1 MDKITIYTNETC
13 PYCKSIKEELTKANI
28 EFENKLTV
36 ENEAEW
42 QSIVNLTGI
51 PTVPTIKYGDDFLVP
66 QRDFGNPEH
75 LINILSNE
83 NVSKSEYSY
92 SRQALERVKTLN
104 NNINMAF
111 NRLDQMLRQ
120 IETKLNTEEDE
131 HESTS

>member
-1 MDKITIYTNETC
+1 MNKITIYTNETC
-13 PYCKSIKEELTKANI
+13 PYCKSIKEELTNANI
-28 EFENKLTV
+28 KFENKLTT

-42 QSIVNLTGI
+42 NSIVNLTGI

-66 QRDFGNPEH
+66 QRDFGNPQH
-75 LINILSNE
+75 LINILNNE
-83 NVSKSEYSY
+83 SGSEYSY
-92 SRQALERVKTLN
+92 SRQTLERVKTLN

-131 HESTS
+131 HKSTS

>member
-1 MDKITIYTNETC
+1 MNKIEIYTNETC

-66 QRDFGNPEH
+66 QRDFGNPQH
-75 LINILSNE
+75 LINILNNE
-83 NVSKSEYSY
+83 SGSEYSY
-92 SRQALERVKTLN
+92 SRQTFERVKTLN
-104 NNINMAF
+104 SNINMAF
-111 NRLDQMLRQ
+111 SRLDQMLRK
-120 IETKLNTEEDE
+120 IEDKLNTEEDE
-131 HESTS
+131 HKSTS

>member
-1 MDKITIYTNETC
+1 MNKITIYTNETC
-13 PYCKSIKEELTKANI
+13 PYCKSIKEELTNANI
-28 EFENKLTV
+28 KFENKLTT

-42 QSIVNLTGI
+42 NSIVNLTGI

-66 QRDFGNPEH
+66 QRDFGNPQH

-83 NVSKSEYSY
+83 SGSEYSY
-92 SRQALERVKTLN
+92 SRQTFERVKTLN

>member
-1 MDKITIYTNETC
+1 MKKITIYTNETC
-13 PYCKSIKEELTKANI
+13 PYCKSIKEELTNANI
-28 EFENKLTV
+28 EFENKLTT

-42 QSIVNLTGI
+42 NSIVNLTGI

-66 QRDFGNPEH
+66 QRDFGAPQH

-92 SRQALERVKTLN
+92 SRQTFERVKTLN

-111 NRLDQMLRQ
+111 NRLDQMLRK
-120 IETKLNTEEDE
+120 IEDKLNTEEDE
-131 HESTS
+131 HKSTS